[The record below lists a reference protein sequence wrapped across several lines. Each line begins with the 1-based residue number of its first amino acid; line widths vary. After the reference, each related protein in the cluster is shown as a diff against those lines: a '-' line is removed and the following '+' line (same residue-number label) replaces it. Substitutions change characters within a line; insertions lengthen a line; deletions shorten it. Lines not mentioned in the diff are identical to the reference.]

1 MSESKHTPGPWEVAK
16 ENIIYIKKGDRYI
29 ATVHSLEDGKNNAER
44 LIETDANADLIAR
57 APVTKAERDK
67 ALKLLRKVK
76 SHLGLYSQKAIQ
88 NEVDQ
93 FLNEIAKEEKSQ

>member
-1 MSESKHTPGPWEVAK
+1 MSDQKHTPGPWE
-16 ENIIYIKKGDRYI
+16 
-29 ATVHSLEDGKNNAER
+29 
-44 LIETDANADLIAR
+44 NADLIAR

-76 SHLGLYSQKAIQ
+76 SHLGLYSQKDIQ

-93 FLNEIAKEEKSQ
+93 FLNEIAKAEKSDK